1 MNLNLNRFWTLV
13 VVCIG
18 APLLAVLLFWGALFV
33 MLLLGWD
40 SEI

>member
-1 MNLNLNRFWTLV
+1 VF
-13 VVCIG
+13 IG
-18 APLLAVLLFWGALFV
+18 APLLAFVLFWGTLFV